1 VNEARVPDGPPRCQ
15 LVSSAAAALPLAMAA
30 TLLLPATGAALE
42 IDLGGDSRYYQFL
55 RIEDDDASRRDAE
68 LGVLRLKLQAREG
81 EEWIADVHGVVSLT
95 SPAATGASAIVTG
108 STPRL
113 LDLEATVVRGE
124 DVEVVMELDR
134 LSLTWQ
140 RREFR
145 LVVGRQAITWG
156 VNFFWPVLDLF
167 APFAPE
173 RIDREYKPGVDAVR
187 LTVPLGPLSEVEA
200 VAAGQGESIED
211 DGSVAALVRLH
222 AGPADVGAM
231 GGRFHRDLVVGAFV
245 TASVRGTGL
254 RAEVAFTES
263 GDPDDAAIGRS
274 SFWRA
279 SAGLDRQL
287 TPSLT
292 LTAEAYW
299 NGFGAEDPSGY
310 RRVAAADRVQR
321 GEVTSLGQYYAGLS
335 LAWQA
340 HPLVSVTGTVLVNLG
355 DPSALLLPYLD
366 WSLADNLSLLLGAL
380 VGLGPGLDRAGTPG
394 SEYGAVPATFYVAL
408 RAYF

>member
-1 VNEARVPDGPPRCQ
+1 
-15 LVSSAAAALPLAMAA
+15 MAA
-30 TLLLPATGAALE
+30 TLLLPAAGAALE

-173 RIDREYKPGVDAVR
+173 RIDREYKPGVDAMR
-187 LTVPLGPLSEVEA
+187 ASRSRSGRSRRSRRSPPARARASRTTGASRRSFASTRVPRMSARWG
-200 VAAGQGESIED
+200 
-211 DGSVAALVRLH
+211 DGS
-222 AGPADVGAM
+222 
-231 GGRFHRDLVVGAFV
+231 
-245 TASVRGTGL
+245 TATSWS
-254 RAEVAFTES
+254 A
-263 GDPDDAAIGRS
+263 RS
-274 SFWRA
+274 
-279 SAGLDRQL
+279 
-287 TPSLT
+287 
-292 LTAEAYW
+292 
-299 NGFGAEDPSGY
+299 
-310 RRVAAADRVQR
+310 
-321 GEVTSLGQYYAGLS
+321 
-335 LAWQA
+335 
-340 HPLVSVTGTVLVNLG
+340 
-355 DPSALLLPYLD
+355 
-366 WSLADNLSLLLGAL
+366 
-380 VGLGPGLDRAGTPG
+380 
-394 SEYGAVPATFYVAL
+394 
-408 RAYF
+408 